1 MLGLFVK
8 GGVTVTMD
16 YEKKGTFS
24 DAQKEQRIHEVLD
37 QLKQRQRTKAIDT
50 SRTIEQITFAIGPRT
65 NAEFADLIGESPM
78 KISRLRSGNTVTL
91 KPEIIAKIIV
101 FAYPDGDFSSER
113 LLEAQGF
120 VDPSARRFKG
130 TQFEDICRKT
140 ISDALLKQNKYVRY
154 KDVPDNLY
162 FGDFSIITDALTG
175 EQQEWLF
182 ECRMTGA
189 HLRENSH
196 LFCVTSTRD
205 LLCRAMSMYFFGK
218 TYGRLSLIVD
228 RETTFNHLK
237 EEMSECHFP
246 YEISIILI
254 VDDEIID
261 EYIIPLTDGREAVS
275 LFEKHRQDK

>member
-1 MLGLFVK
+1 MK

-16 YEKKGTFS
+16 YEKKGALS
-24 DAQKEQRIHEVLD
+24 DAPKEQRIHEVLD

-182 ECRMTGA
+182 DCRMTIEHMSGNI
-189 HLRENSH
+189 HHRILS
-196 LFCVTSTRD
+196 LTRD
-205 LLCRAMSMYFFGK
+205 SLFRGMVMCFFGE
-218 TYGRLSLIVD
+218 TYGRRSLIID
-228 RETTFNHLK
+228 SESIFSRLK

>member
-1 MLGLFVK
+1 
-8 GGVTVTMD
+8 MD
-16 YEKKGTFS
+16 YEKKGALS
-24 DAQKEQRIHEVLD
+24 DTQKEQQIHEVLE
-37 QLKQRQRTKAIDT
+37 QLEQRQRTKAIDT
-50 SRTIEQITFAIGPRT
+50 PRTIEQISFAIGPRT

-91 KPEIIAKIIV
+91 KPETIAKIIA
-101 FAYPDGDFSSER
+101 FAYPDGDFSSE
-113 LLEAQGF
+113 LFIAAQGF
-120 VDPSARRFKG
+120 VDPSARRFSG

-175 EQQEWLF
+175 DQQEWLF

-189 HLRENSH
+189 HHRENSH
-196 LFCVTSTRD
+196 LFCVTNTRD
-205 LLCRAMSMYFFGK
+205 LLCRAMSMYFFGN
-218 TYGRLSLIVD
+218 TYGRLSLIID
-228 RETTFNHLK
+228 RETTFNRLK

-261 EYIIPLTDGREAVS
+261 EYVIPLTDGRKPIS
-275 LFEKHRQDK
+275 LFAKSER